1 MRGVLR
7 DVAANLVLA
16 AAYFGTAKLGLVLAL
31 FGSNVSL
38 IWPASGIAVAVLVL
52 AGLRLVPGVALGSF
66 LANLS
71 LGSPPL
77 TAAVI
82 ALGATLAAVAA
93 AWLLARPAAD
103 EADRFDAGLA
113 RVRDVLRLIFPA
125 ALGTPVIAAAIGV
138 AALAQAQL
146 VEPDRVIRAGVA
158 WWAGDALGV
167 LLFAPLVLTW
177 ARDLRPR
184 AAVAEALAHAVL
196 IAAVLL
202 AGAIVMA
209 SQLPRERTEILAAF
223 VLFPLAV
230 WPAVRFPMREVA
242 TFNVVLAMLVVA
254 AAWFGLGPFISGADL
269 VDLVATVGLL
279 ASVTLTTLLL
289 CALST
294 ERRAAAGRMRQS
306 EERFRSLTQLS
317 ADWYWEQDE
326 QFRFTEVSPAFHAV
340 TGIDPSEQLG
350 KRRWELPLE
359 ERDSPML
366 AAHRRQV
373 EAHQPFRD
381 VLLARRS
388 ADGRVR
394 YTLTSGEPIIDGA
407 GKFRGYRGVGR
418 DITAQMEA
426 DRAVRESRELFARI
440 FSSSPNPMLINR
452 IGDNRVLEVND
463 AWCAFFG
470 RERDTIVGRTLEDVD
485 VLVEPGERV
494 RINALLRS
502 RGATRNFEL
511 QVRARGGE
519 VRDVL
524 FAAEL
529 VDLAGERCVI
539 STLTD
544 VTDRNRALVEL
555 RASRERL
562 ERMFR
567 GSPLP
572 IAISGIEDGAVIDV
586 NDAWSR
592 TYGYAREAILGRN
605 FLELGLW
612 IDGDARRRMRDQ
624 LLASGAVRNFEARWR
639 KASGEPAEV
648 LLSGDV
654 IELDGAPVM
663 LSAALDVTERNSAER
678 RMRESEARFS
688 KIFHSSPVPVVIT
701 RLVDGTFIEV
711 NDAWAKW
718 FGWSRDEVVGRT
730 SIELGIWTHPGDREE
745 FVRMLQA
752 GMGVRNMEVR
762 LRKRSGELA
771 DVLASA
777 DVLELGGEVCALA
790 SVMDITDRKAAER
803 QLRESERRFRDFA
816 EAAGEYVLGARRRRA
831 LYLRVATRGAG
842 PRLCARRAAR
852 PEADGADAARRG
864 RAGARLVR
872 AGHAHAGS
880 VPQPRAPLDEPLGEP
895 GVAARERCADRRRRR
910 PVRRLPRHR
919 ARHHRAQAVGVAHR
933 GARHRAIR

>member
-1 MRGVLR
+1 MRAVLR
-7 DVAANLVLA
+7 DVVANLVLA
-16 AAYFGTAKLGLVLAL
+16 GAYFGTAKLGLLFAL

-38 IWPASGIAVAVLVL
+38 IWPASGIAVAALVL
-52 AGLRLVPGVALGSF
+52 AGLRLFPGVAVGAF

-71 LGSPPL
+71 LGAPPF

-82 ALGATLAAVAA
+82 ALGSTLAAVAA

-103 EADRFDAGLA
+103 DADRFDAGFR

-138 AALAQAQL
+138 AALTHAQL
-146 VEPDRVIRAGVA
+146 VESERVIRAGVA

-184 AAVAEALAHAVL
+184 LAVAEALAHAVL
-196 IAAVLL
+196 IAAVLF
-202 AGAIVMA
+202 AGAVVMA
-209 SQLPRERTEILAAF
+209 SQLGRERTEILAAF

-242 TFNVVLAMLVVA
+242 TFNVALAILVVA
-254 AAWFGLGPFISGADL
+254 AAWFGLGPFMSRADP

-294 ERRAAAGRMRQS
+294 ERRATAERMRRS

-326 QFRFTEVSPAFHAV
+326 QLRFTEISPAFQTA
-340 TGIDPSEQLG
+340 TSFEPSESLG
-350 KRRWELPLE
+350 KRRWELPFE
-359 ERDSPML
+359 GRDSPEW
-366 AAHRRQV
+366 AEHRRRL
-373 EAHQPFRD
+373 EAHEPFRD
-381 VLLARRS
+381 FLRARRG
-388 ADGRVR
+388 ADGRLR
-394 YTLTSGEPIIDGA
+394 YALTSGEPIFDGT
-407 GKFRGYRGVGR
+407 GTFRGYRGVGR
-418 DITAQMEA
+418 DVTAQMEA
-426 DRAVRESRELFARI
+426 DRAIRESRELFARI

-452 IGDNRVLEVND
+452 IADNRVLEVND

-494 RINALLRS
+494 RINALLRA

-511 QVRARGGE
+511 QVRARGGD

-529 VDLAGERCVI
+529 VELAGERCVI

-572 IAISGIEDGAVIDV
+572 IAISGIEDGRVIDV
-586 NDAWSR
+586 NDAWSH
-592 TYGYAREAILGRN
+592 TYGYARESILGRN
-605 FLELGLW
+605 FVELGLW
-612 IDGDARRRMRDQ
+612 LDTDARRRMRDQ

-639 KASGEPAEV
+639 KASGETAEV

-663 LSAALDVTERNSAER
+663 LSAALDVTDRTRSER
-678 RMRESEARFS
+678 RLRESEARFS
-688 KIFHSSPVPVVIT
+688 KIFHSSPMPVLIS
-701 RLVDGTFIEV
+701 RLADGTYLEV
-711 NDAWAKW
+711 NDAWSKW
-718 FGWSRDEVVGRT
+718 CGWSRDETVGKT
-730 SIELGIWTHPGDREE
+730 SLELGVWLHSADRKE

-762 LRKRSGELA
+762 QRKRSGEIA
-771 DVLASA
+771 EVLLSS
-777 DVLELGGEVCALA
+777 DVLELGGELCTVTSA
-790 SVMDITDRKAAER
+790 MDITERKQAER

-816 EAAGEYVLGARRRRA
+816 EAAGEYVWELDVDGRYTYLSRRVEHGLG
-831 LYLRVATRGAG
+831 
-842 PRLCARRAAR
+842 
-852 PEADGADAARRG
+852 
-864 RAGARLVR
+864 
-872 AGHAHAGS
+872 
-880 VPQPRAPLDEPLGEP
+880 
-895 GVAARERCADRRRRR
+895 
-910 PVRRLPRHR
+910 
-919 ARHHRAQAVGVAHR
+919 
-933 GARHRAIR
+933 